1 MEDKKRIRQ
10 LNDVFR
16 QTGASGRI
24 LVTPA
29 VRALNDIDQ
38 TKLLYLVRE
47 FNNFS
52 TDNDPHGEHDF
63 GIVKLH
69 GESYYWK
76 IDYYDR
82 ALKWGSENPAD
93 PDKTT
98 RVMTIL
104 HSHEY

>member
-1 MEDKKRIRQ
+1 MDDKERIRS
-10 LNDVFR
+10 LNDLFR
-16 QTGASGRI
+16 QTGSGGQTLI
-24 LVTPA
+24 TPS
-29 VRALNDIDQ
+29 VQALTDIDQ
-38 TKLLYLVRE
+38 TRLVYLVRE
-47 FNNFS
+47 FNDFS
-52 TDNDPHGEHDF
+52 ADNDPHGEHDF

-82 ALKWGSENPAD
+82 TLKWGSENPAD
-93 PDKTT
+93 PDKTM